1 MIIVKEQISGLEDQV
16 KKLFQKVLGR
26 DKEMK
31 IMQEKLKTWKK
42 PPSAFIW
49 WVPQMQIRIKW
60 NKNILKEVMAKSLPE
75 LKKTTKTP
83 GFKLLN
89 RAQKEKSTTVKF

>member
-1 MIIVKEQISGLEDQV
+1 
-16 KKLFQKVLGR
+16 
-26 DKEMK
+26 
-31 IMQEKLKTWKK
+31 
-42 PPSAFIW
+42 
-49 WVPQMQIRIKW
+49 
-60 NKNILKEVMAKSLPE
+60 MAKSLPE